1 MSGAPVEIRRT
12 SPETPVNA
20 YGDLM
25 LQTARVVRMRYVR
38 CTRDPRLSPAEAD
51 ELADLFERLARGDS
65 GVDQID
71 PNEAIGLAFRILD
84 DDNPEFSSLWPR
96 RP

>member
-1 MSGAPVEIRRT
+1 M
-12 SPETPVNA
+12 NA

-25 LQTARVVRMRYVR
+25 LQIARVVRMR
-38 CTRDPRLSPAEAD
+38 CTRDPRLSPAEAG